1 MWVGVNMEENW
12 KMLQSWIGRE
22 RASWGKREKKEEAAP
37 IVDRKRKNELEQREK
52 KEEAA
57 PIVDRKRKSKLG
69 QKREKGEDAPIVHR
83 RQRGVLG
90 GEVIKQRKML
100 QVRSGSEKASW
111 GKSSGMGKTPQ

>member
-37 IVDRKRKNELEQREK
+37 IV
-52 KEEAA
+52 
-57 PIVDRKRKSKLG
+57 
-69 QKREKGEDAPIVHR
+69 HR

-90 GEVIKQRKML
+90 GK
-100 QVRSGSEKASW
+100 
-111 GKSSGMGKTPQ
+111 

>member
-22 RASWGKREKKEEAAP
+22 RTSWSK
-37 IVDRKRKNELEQREK
+37 REK

-69 QKREKGEDAPIVHR
+69 QKREK
-83 RQRGVLG
+83 RGRCSNCG
-90 GEVIKQRKML
+90 QEVKKQVGAKVAER
-100 QVRSGSEKASW
+100 
-111 GKSSGMGKTPQ
+111 GKLPNK

>member
-1 MWVGVNMEENW
+1 
-12 KMLQSWIGRE
+12 MLQSWIGRE
-22 RASWGKREKKEEAAP
+22 RASWGKREK
-37 IVDRKRKNELEQREK
+37 
-52 KEEAA
+52 
-57 PIVDRKRKSKLG
+57 
-69 QKREKGEDAPIVHR
+69 KGEDAPIVHR

>member
-1 MWVGVNMEENW
+1 
-12 KMLQSWIGRE
+12 MLQSWIGRE

-37 IVDRKRKNELEQREK
+37 IVDRKRKNELEQ
-52 KEEAA
+52 
-57 PIVDRKRKSKLG
+57 
-69 QKREKGEDAPIVHR
+69 KREKRGSCSNCGQAAER
-83 RQRGVLG
+83 RVG

>member
-1 MWVGVNMEENW
+1 
-12 KMLQSWIGRE
+12 MLQSWIGRE

-37 IVDRKRKNELEQREK
+37 IVDRKRKNELEQKRE

-69 QKREKGEDAPIVHR
+69 QKREKRGRCSNCAQEAER
-83 RQRGVLG
+83 RVG

-111 GKSSGMGKTPQ
+111 GKSSGKGKTPQ

>member
-22 RASWGKREKKEEAAP
+22 RTSWSK
-37 IVDRKRKNELEQREK
+37 REK

-69 QKREKGEDAPIVHR
+69 QKREKRGRCSNCAQEAER
-83 RQRGVLG
+83 RVG

-111 GKSSGMGKTPQ
+111 GKSSGKGKTPQ

>member
-37 IVDRKRKNELEQREK
+37 IVDRKRK
-52 KEEAA
+52 
-57 PIVDRKRKSKLG
+57 SKLG
-69 QKREKGEDAPIVHR
+69 QKREKRGSCSNCAQEAER
-83 RQRGVLG
+83 RVG